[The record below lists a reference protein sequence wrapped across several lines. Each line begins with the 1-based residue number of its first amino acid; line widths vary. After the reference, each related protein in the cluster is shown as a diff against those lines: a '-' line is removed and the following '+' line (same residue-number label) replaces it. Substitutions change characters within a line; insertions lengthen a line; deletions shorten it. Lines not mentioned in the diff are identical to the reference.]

1 MLFDNLVVISKKLFS
16 QHVTVQ
22 KCMAAAKASNC
33 LTAIVSP

>member
-22 KCMAAAKASNC
+22 KCMAAAMASNC
-33 LTAIVSP
+33 LIAVVSQ